1 MKNILIASIVLAFSL
16 FAFNVNAAEVD
27 LYGSVNYKV
36 SNDDNTSGKA
46 ILKAQNNGSI
56 VGVDFSQILVNSE
69 GVETGGIKGFGK
81 IEVGIDADDSG
92 SDLLDSR
99 LAYVG
104 VDAGVLGAVS
114 GGRQS
119 NPHAGVSKTN
129 IFNVYGANATFT
141 YADRSSN
148 SVKYSNS
155 VGGISF
161 NAMGVIDGA
170 TGKDGLD
177 VTDLSAS
184 LDFGPISLAGGR
196 ADDKVNNV
204 TYTVASAGISLVGID
219 LAGTYSYKDTTTTD
233 LTGLEYTASKSFG
246 DTTFAVG
253 YQDKEGTASYIT
265 YGASHSFSDDLLG
278 YAEFQTTDNDTG
290 TDTTQMAMGIK
301 FSF

>member
-1 MKNILIASIVLAFSL
+1 MKNILIATIVLAFSL
-16 FAFNVNAAEVD
+16 FTYNSYAAEVD

-46 ILKAQNNGSI
+46 ILKAENNGSI
-56 VGVDFSQILVNSE
+56 IGVDFSQTLVE
-69 GVETGGIKGFGK
+69 GETGGLKGFGK

-155 VGGISF
+155 IGPISF

-184 LDFGPISLAGGR
+184 MDFGPISLAGGLV
-196 ADDKVNNV
+196 DDKVNNV

-233 LTGLEYTASKSFG
+233 LTGLEYTASRSFG

-278 YAEFQTTDNDTG
+278 FAEFQTTDNDTG

>member
-1 MKNILIASIVLAFSL
+1 MKNILIATIVLAFSL
-16 FAFNVNAAEVD
+16 FTYNSYAAEVD

-46 ILKAQNNGSI
+46 ILKAENNGSI
-56 VGVDFSQILVNSE
+56 IGVDFSQTLVE
-69 GVETGGIKGFGK
+69 GETGGLSGFGK

-155 VGGISF
+155 IGPISF

-184 LDFGPISLAGGR
+184 MDFGPISLAGGLV
-196 ADDKVNNV
+196 DDKVNNV
-204 TYTVASAGISLVGID
+204 TYTVASAGISFVGID

-233 LTGLEYTASKSFG
+233 LTGLEYTASRSFG

-265 YGASHSFSDDLLG
+265 YGASRQLTDDLLG

>member
-1 MKNILIASIVLAFSL
+1 MKNILIATIVLAFSL
-16 FAFNVNAAEVD
+16 FTYNSYAAEVD

-46 ILKAQNNGSI
+46 ILKAENNGSI
-56 VGVDFSQILVNSE
+56 IGVDFSQTLVE
-69 GVETGGIKGFGK
+69 GETGGLSGFGK

-155 VGGISF
+155 IGPISF

-184 LDFGPISLAGGR
+184 MDFGPISLAGGLV
-196 ADDKVNNV
+196 DDKVNNV
-204 TYTVASAGISLVGID
+204 TYTVASAGISFVGID

-265 YGASHSFSDDLLG
+265 YGASRQLTDDLLG